1 MILIINTVNLKIG
14 GAFQRSISFL
24 KELKEIGKDHYHVF
38 YNEDIGKQIDITCFP
53 NNFKFYY
60 FEQTPA
66 SLKYRKEII
75 KRFNNIERKV
85 NPNVVFSFVGP
96 CYWKAKSPH
105 LVGYGIPHIVYD
117 DYKYVKKY
125 SLRVKLEMLYKKYWT
140 KKEADYYVVQTK
152 DVRERLAKRI
162 NVDATKI
169 YIVSNGI
176 GKQYKDVDVKTFSN
190 RKIKKLLMISTFR
203 PSKNFEII
211 NEVIPYLENDK
222 FDYEFHIS
230 IKDEDYQKV
239 FKGKE
244 KWVKNHGHVL
254 TEDCPQLYNDCD
266 AMFLPS
272 HLECFSA
279 SYPEAMKMER
289 PILTSNL
296 SFATTVCADAAL
308 YFDNLN
314 AKDVAEK
321 IKKIFDDKDL
331 YNDLV
336 KKGKE
341 RLKIFDDSRGQAEK
355 YLEICQ
361 KISLKKS

>member
-1 MILIINTVNLKIG
+1 MKLIINTVNLKIG

-24 KELKEIGKDHYHVF
+24 KELKEIGKDEYHIF
-38 YNEDIGKQIDITCFP
+38 YNENVLNQIDVKSYP
-53 NNFKFYY
+53 KNFEFYF
-60 FEQTPA
+60 FEQSPA

-75 KRFNNIERKV
+75 KRFNTIEKEV
-85 NPNVVFSFVGP
+85 KPDMVFSFVGP

-140 KKEADYYVVQTK
+140 KKEADYYVVQTE

-169 YIVSNGI
+169 YLVSNGI
-176 GKQYKDVDVKTFSN
+176 GAQYKDVEVKTSSN
-190 RKIKKLLMISTFR
+190 QKSKKLLMISTFR

-211 NEVIPYLENDK
+211 NEVIPYLQNNS
-222 FDYEFHIS
+222 FDYEFHIT
-230 IKDEDYQKV
+230 IKNEDYERV
-239 FKGKE
+239 FSGQE
-244 KWVKNHGHVL
+244 QWVKNHGHVL

-296 SFATTVCADAAL
+296 SFASTVCGDAAL

-314 AKDVAEK
+314 AKDIAEK
-321 IKKIFDDKDL
+321 IKKIFHDKEL

-341 RLKIFDDSRGQAEK
+341 RLHIFDDSRGQAEK
-355 YLEICQ
+355 YLKICKQ
-361 KISLKKS
+361 IVKKNI